1 MYIVGA
7 ALYNEKRDM
16 MDRTGYI
23 QERGIFEHSLV
34 FQVMIS
40 SFAAGRLN
48 VW

>member
-16 MDRTGYI
+16 MDRVHPRKGY
-23 QERGIFEHSLV
+23 IFEHSLV